1 MNTNNNGTNTMNTMN
16 YNTPTLSTSAILA
29 HLHIGLWGDSKQD
42 KQKTEEL
49 TTKERAKRGSARVH
63 KSLLPD
69 CAELKAVASVGAKA
83 RNYLKSVSFV
93 WTERAHRLLPMSKYQ
108 EVIAEMRMF
117 EQEFNDAADA
127 LMPVYVTRQ
136 YEAQQALGGL
146 YDPADYPS
154 ASEVR
159 ACFKF
164 MLEFAPVPEA
174 GHFVVDLQ
182 NQAKDELIEQF
193 NHVSNHK
200 WAAAFAGACEEFRKC
215 MQHLL
220 EKIDGKDDDGKQT
233 RMYPSM
239 IPNIRRLIEKVRTA
253 NEFEGNADVEA
264 VASGLESL
272 LSNVSLESLKTSES
286 ARIKVREGVNDL
298 LSKFDF

>member
-1 MNTNNNGTNTMNTMN
+1 MNTTNNGTNAMN
-16 YNTPTLSTSAILA
+16 YTAPTLSTSAILV
-29 HLHIGLWGDSKQD
+29 HLHIGLWGDNKQD

-49 TTKERAKRGSARVH
+49 TSAERAKRGSARVN

-69 CAELKAVASVGAKA
+69 CPELKAVASVGAKA
-83 RNYLKSVSFV
+83 RNYLKSVSFL

-108 EVIAEMRMF
+108 EVIAEMRVF
-117 EQEFNDAADA
+117 EQEFNEAADA
-127 LMPVYVTRQ
+127 LVPVYVTRQ

-164 MLEFAPVPEA
+164 VLEFAPVPEA

-193 NHVSNHK
+193 SRVSNHK

-215 MQHLL
+215 MQHLV
-220 EKIDGKDDDGKQT
+220 EKIDDKDDGKQT
-233 RMYPSM
+233 RMYPSL

-264 VASGLESL
+264 VAAGLESL
-272 LSNVSLESLKTSES
+272 LSNVSLEALKTNES
-286 ARIKVREGVNDL
+286 TRIKVREGVNDL